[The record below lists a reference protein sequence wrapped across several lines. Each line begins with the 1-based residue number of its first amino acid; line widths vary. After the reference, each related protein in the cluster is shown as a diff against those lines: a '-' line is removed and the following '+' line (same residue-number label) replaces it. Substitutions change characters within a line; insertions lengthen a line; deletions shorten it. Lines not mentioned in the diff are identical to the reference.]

1 MSEGEMLIIKVP
13 GSSANLGPGFDSL
26 GLALNAYLTLEIEK
40 ADKWE
45 VVPLSAQLTAFPKD
59 EKNFIFQIAMETA
72 ARYDQKL
79 PGCTIR
85 MSSDIP
91 LARGL
96 GSSAAAIVAGIEL
109 ADSLCQL
116 QLTKQEKLELA
127 TSIEGHPDNVGA
139 SIFGGL
145 VIGCQLE
152 EGVYVETFSNLE
164 LDAVVVIPK
173 QELLTKDSRDVLPE
187 EFSYK
192 KAVQAGA
199 IGNVLVAALL
209 NHNYTLVG
217 KMMKADL
224 YHQPYRNVLVPHLEL
239 IEEEAAKL
247 GVFGVALSGA
257 GPTVLCLTEKGMG
270 DAVATGLS
278 EVLPEMEYRCLKVDQ
293 NGSSVFSSERNGIG
307 SFEACSMHPTTI

>member
-26 GLALNAYLTLEIEK
+26 GLALTVYLTLEVEK

-45 VVPLSAQLTAFPKD
+45 VVPLSEQLSAFPTD
-59 EKNFIFQIAMETA
+59 ERNYIFQIAMETA
-72 ARYDQKL
+72 AKYTRKL
-79 PGCTIR
+79 PGCIIR
-85 MSSDIP
+85 VSSDIP

-116 QLTKQEKLELA
+116 KLTKQEKLELA
-127 TSIEGHPDNVGA
+127 SSIEGHPDNVGA

-152 EGVYVETFSNLE
+152 EDVFVETFSNLK

-173 QELLTKDSRDVLPE
+173 QELLTRDSRNVLPN

-192 KAVQAGA
+192 NAVQAGA

-209 NHNYTLVG
+209 NHNYSLAG
-217 KMMKADL
+217 KMMKEDL
-224 YHQPYRNVLVPHLEL
+224 YHHPYRNVLVPHLQV
-239 IEEEAAKL
+239 IEEEAIKL
-247 GVFGVALSGA
+247 GAFGVALSGA
-257 GPTVLCLTEKGMG
+257 GPTVLCLTEWGKG
-270 DAVATGLS
+270 DEVAKGLS
-278 EVLPEMEYRCLKVDQ
+278 AVLPEMEYRCLKIDQ
-293 NGSSVFSSERNGIG
+293 KGSTVYTSERNGIG
-307 SFEACSMHPTTI
+307 SFV

>member
-26 GLALNAYLTLEIEK
+26 GLALTVYLTLEVEK

-45 VVPLSAQLTAFPKD
+45 VVPLSEQLSAFPTD
-59 EKNFIFQIAMETA
+59 ERNFVFQIAMETA
-72 ARYDQKL
+72 AKYNRKL
-79 PGCTIR
+79 PGCTVR

-116 QLTKQEKLELA
+116 QLSKQEKLELA
-127 TSIEGHPDNVGA
+127 TGIEGHPDNVGA

-152 EGVYVETFSNLE
+152 EGVFAETFSNLE
-164 LDAVVVIPK
+164 LDAVVVISK
-173 QELLTKDSRDVLPE
+173 EELLTKDSRNVLPN

-192 KAVQAGA
+192 NAVQAGA
-199 IGNVLVAALL
+199 IGNVLVASLL
-209 NHNYTLVG
+209 KHNYTLAG
-217 KMMKADL
+217 NLMKADL
-224 YHQPYRNVLVPHLEL
+224 YHHPYRKVLVPHLEI
-239 IEEEAAKL
+239 IEEEAIQRGA
-247 GVFGVALSGA
+247 FGVALSGA
-257 GPTVLCLTEKGMG
+257 GPTVLCLTELGKG
-270 DAVATGLS
+270 DAVAKGLS
-278 EVLPEMEYRCLKVDQ
+278 ALLPEMEYRCLKIDQ
-293 NGSSVFSSERNGIG
+293 NGSTVYTSERNGVG
-307 SFEACSMHPTTI
+307 SFV

>member
-26 GLALNAYLTLEIEK
+26 GLALSVYLTLEVEK

-45 VVPLSAQLTAFPKD
+45 VVSLSEELAAFPTD

-72 ARYDQKL
+72 AKYGCQL
-79 PGCTIR
+79 PACIIR
-85 MSSDIP
+85 MSSNIP

-127 TSIEGHPDNVGA
+127 SRIEGHPDNVGA

-152 EGVYVETFSNLE
+152 EEVFVESFSNLE
-164 LDAVVVIPK
+164 LDAVVVIPRH
-173 QELLTKDSRDVLPE
+173 ELLTKDSRDVLPE

-192 KAVQAGA
+192 NAVQAGA
-199 IGNVLVAALL
+199 IGNVLVASLL
-209 NHNYTLVG
+209 NQNYSLAG

-224 YHQPYRNVLVPHLEL
+224 FHHPYRNVLVPHLEL
-239 IEEEAAKL
+239 IEEEAVKL
-247 GVFGVALSGA
+247 GAFGVALSGA
-257 GPTVLCLTEKGMG
+257 GPTVLCLTEVGKGET
-270 DAVATGLS
+270 VAKGLS
-278 EVLPEMEYRCLKVDQ
+278 AALPEMEYRCLKIDQ
-293 NGSSVFSSERNGIG
+293 NGSIVYSSERNGIG
-307 SFEACSMHPTTI
+307 NFA